1 MIELRRHLDE
11 IQVAYKAQKIE
22 LATQFAPTAA
32 SFVAQEFKWHVEKSI
47 VQIRVEIFFLPQPEQ
62 EKIYAKKIK
71 KMCED
76 VQNAYEGSL
85 KERSHVYVSATG
97 SQVGQLIPVGEVDV
111 KQLGQNFMRDEIEPV
126 ISSFEKLQVLQ
137 EKSKPELE
145 SLEAQLQAAA
155 CKCHEEKTA
164 AEMEH
169 NNKLEKSKLDAQ
181 DKVKAI
187 LPEDARLAEMVK
199 SGFQIQQLVRWIPSD
214 VTKNRYYFREWC
226 LAGHYLPAVY
236 AIVGNADFFWAESAA
251 NSMRAVIS
259 PKSFQMGDPLLNKMR
274 QILDYHQFFCAAVPS
289 ESLQEVLENSQS
301 ALQIVVKTTS
311 HHLTPEEKSCELIMS
326 KALYMFAVWAKLH
339 RPVVDDELKKIS
351 EFLWQL
357 MNVKNFHQQALAVLA
372 GWMQQYP
379 AFAEREMNACKQ
391 SLEKDYSRES
401 AQEIFFHVQ
410 LMLRYS
416 LPAERRGEFLPLL
429 QKHLNDQDSPTNSP
443 SIVALYAARV
453 LVGCGGESVNETI
466 INILFDFLKDPDDN
480 VWLMAQCGLREA
492 SQYHCGLREASQYDS
507 TIIARCQ
514 QMVCEESASIFQ
526 RCHVS
531 GLLVQLHQEP
541 PQKEKLL
548 QKLFPS
554 LKDSDVKVRRQALLA
569 LKQLN
574 AMNRA
579 CVTHV
584 IGCVMNLTSDAK
596 EKEIA
601 EDILIH
607 HRSTQWDENIKQEM
621 LKCLDCMTIEGQQA
635 AVRILSERHV
645 ITPAVFMA
653 LETKLDSCNASMRF
667 FAAQALIQLEHH
679 ECADKIVTIL
689 TSLYSAQETQCYRM
703 RILELLLN
711 MQQFEK
717 FRHLISDNG
726 LPSCHYESPLWFF
739 EVLNPPDYFNRV
751 FQIHRTCAQDCW
763 CAMFQKNG
771 TGIASASLAGGAAV
785 LTVAAAA
792 VERGVSVAPRPSGN
806 MGTTMGCGV
815 GGGP

>member
-1 MIELRRHLDE
+1 MIELQRHLETQLDE
-11 IQVAYKAQKIE
+11 IQVAYKAQEIE
-22 LATQFAPTAA
+22 VATQFASTAA

-47 VQIRVEIFFLPQPEQ
+47 VQIRMEICSLSQSEQ
-62 EKIYAKKIK
+62 EKIYAEKIK
-71 KMCED
+71 KMCAD
-76 VQNAYEGSL
+76 VQNAYKGSL
-85 KERSHVYVSATG
+85 EERSHVYVSATG
-97 SQVGQLIPVGEVDV
+97 DQVGQLIPVGEVDV

-126 ISSFEKLQVLQ
+126 ISSFGGFQVLQ
-137 EKSKPELE
+137 KKSQSELRP
-145 SLEAQLQAAA
+145 LETQLQAAA
-155 CKCHEEKTA
+155 CKCYEEKTA

-169 NNKLEKSKLDAQ
+169 NNKLEKLKLEAQ
-181 DKVKAI
+181 NKVKAI
-187 LPEDARLAEMVK
+187 LPEDAVLAEIVK

-214 VTKNRYYFREWC
+214 VTKKRYYFREWC

-236 AIVGNADFFWAESAA
+236 AAVGNADFFWAESAA
-251 NSMRAVIS
+251 NSIRAVIS
-259 PKSFQMGDPLLNKMR
+259 QKSFQMGDSLLDKMR
-274 QILDYHQFFCAAVPS
+274 QKIVDYHRFFCAAVPS
-289 ESLQEVLENSQS
+289 ESLQAVLENSQS
-301 ALQIVVKTTS
+301 ALQIVVETTS
-311 HHLTPEEKSCELIMS
+311 RHLTPEEKLRRENSCELMN
-326 KALYMFAVWAKLH
+326 KALYTFVVWAKLH
-339 RPVVDDELKKIS
+339 RSVVDDELKKIS

-357 MNVKNFHQQALAVLA
+357 MNIKNFHQQALAVLA

-391 SLEKDYSRES
+391 ALEKDYSRES

-410 LMLRYS
+410 LMLRCS

-429 QKHLNDQDSPTNSP
+429 QKHLNDQDSPTNSLN
-443 SIVALYAARV
+443 IVALYIARA
-453 LVGCGGESVNETI
+453 LVDRGGESVNEVVI
-466 INILFDFLKDPDDN
+466 KILFDFLKDPDDN
-480 VWLMAQCGLREA
+480 VWLMAQRGLREA
-492 SQYHCGLREASQYDS
+492 SQYHS
-507 TIIARCQ
+507 TIIAQCQ
-514 QMVCEESASIFQ
+514 QIVCEESANIFQ

-548 QKLFPS
+548 QELFPCLS
-554 LKDSDVKVRRQALLA
+554 HSDVKVRRQALLA

-574 AMNRA
+574 AMNSA
-579 CVTHV
+579 CFAHV

-607 HRSTQWDENIKQEM
+607 HHSTQLDGEIEERM

-635 AVRILSERHV
+635 AVRILSGRHV

-653 LETKLDSCNASMRF
+653 LETKLDSRNASMRF
-667 FAAQALIQLEHH
+667 FAAQALVQLEHH
-679 ECADKIVTIL
+679 ECADKIVTVL

-739 EVLNPPDYFNRV
+739 EALNPSDYFNHV
-751 FQIHRTCAQDCW
+751 FQMQRTCVQGCW
-763 CAMFQKNG
+763 CAMFQNG
-771 TGIASASLAGGAAV
+771 TGIASAPLAGRAAV

-792 VERGVSVAPRPSGN
+792 IGSGVSIAQRPGGN
-806 MGTTMGCGV
+806 VGGATVGCGV